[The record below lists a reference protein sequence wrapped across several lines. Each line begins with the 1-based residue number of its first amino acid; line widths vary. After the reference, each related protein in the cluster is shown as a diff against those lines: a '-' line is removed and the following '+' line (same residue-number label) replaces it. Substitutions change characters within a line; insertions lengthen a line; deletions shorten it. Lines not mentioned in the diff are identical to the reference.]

1 MVFSLQCPNPDFN
14 KEHNR
19 WRMVRRMLVE
29 AVADLLQIN
38 GKVSCFPHLSISIAE
53 HGYTLHIPLKHGNM
67 ILVTNLV
74 LQN

>member
-1 MVFSLQCPNPDFN
+1 
-14 KEHNR
+14 
-19 WRMVRRMLVE
+19 MLVE

-38 GKVSCFPHLSISIAE
+38 GKVSCVPHLSISIAE

-67 ILVTNLV
+67 IVTNLV